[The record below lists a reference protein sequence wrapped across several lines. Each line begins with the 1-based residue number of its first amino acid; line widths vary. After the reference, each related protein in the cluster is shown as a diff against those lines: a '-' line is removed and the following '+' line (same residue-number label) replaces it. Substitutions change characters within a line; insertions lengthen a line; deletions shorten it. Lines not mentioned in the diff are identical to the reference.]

1 MAVAQLMKG
10 EVEGHF
16 CHRGAVIRR
25 PALMQVSEEDI
36 LEAERVA
43 QETKQ
48 AMRSILKGIILI
60 LPALPFPQPPQG

>member
-10 EVEGHF
+10 GVEVHF
-16 CHRGAVIRR
+16 CNRGAVIRR
-25 PALMQVSEEDI
+25 PAQMQVSEEDI